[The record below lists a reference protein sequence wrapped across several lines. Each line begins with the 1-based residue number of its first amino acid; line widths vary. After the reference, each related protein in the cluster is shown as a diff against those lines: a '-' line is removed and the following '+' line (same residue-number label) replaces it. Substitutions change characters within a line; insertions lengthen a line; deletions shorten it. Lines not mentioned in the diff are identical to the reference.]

1 MAEPKWRKPAL
12 EKPPVPG
19 ISLLQ
24 FSEKK
29 SVVVVRKDLNIF
41 DLIEIV
47 IIFDTEDYPV
57 RVSLQSGAGI
67 T

>member
-1 MAEPKWRKPAL
+1 M
-12 EKPPVPG
+12 PG

-47 IIFDTEDYPV
+47 IIFDTEDHPV